1 MKKIIFK
8 SFLLLWTVL
17 LACSCNDLLDE
28 KAYDFVSPEQLGDS
42 ESAASQ
48 LVTGAYNTV
57 ITSFIAPGSY
67 LYLTN
72 MDCDYASGASW
83 AFGNVGAGNPQG
95 FWGIDHMWQGSYT
108 LIHRANLGISKIS
121 AMSNL
126 SQESK
131 QDALA
136 QLCFLKAWAYF
147 NLVRNYGPVPIFRKS
162 ISEGEAMSQPRASV
176 SDVYAHI
183 IELW

>member
-57 ITSFIAPGSY
+57 ITSFIAPGS
-67 LYLTN
+67 LP
-72 MDCDYASGASW
+72 D
-83 AFGNVGAGNPQG
+83 Q
-95 FWGIDHMWQGSYT
+95 
-108 LIHRANLGISKIS
+108 
-121 AMSNL
+121 
-126 SQESK
+126 
-131 QDALA
+131 
-136 QLCFLKAWAYF
+136 
-147 NLVRNYGPVPIFRKS
+147 YG
-162 ISEGEAMSQPRASV
+162 
-176 SDVYAHI
+176 
-183 IELW
+183 L

>member
-57 ITSFIAPGSY
+57 ITSLFAPGS
-67 LYLTN
+67 LSLPRPIWT
-72 MDCDYASGASW
+72 
-83 AFGNVGAGNPQG
+83 VTTHQELH
-95 FWGIDHMWQGSYT
+95 GI
-108 LIHRANLGISKIS
+108 R
-121 AMSNL
+121 
-126 SQESK
+126 
-131 QDALA
+131 
-136 QLCFLKAWAYF
+136 
-147 NLVRNYGPVPIFRKS
+147 
-162 ISEGEAMSQPRASV
+162 
-176 SDVYAHI
+176 
-183 IELW
+183 

>member
-48 LVTGAYNTV
+48 LVTGTYNTV

-72 MDCDYASGASW
+72 MDCDYA
-83 AFGNVGAGNPQG
+83 QG
-95 FWGIDHMWQGSYT
+95 
-108 LIHRANLGISKIS
+108 
-121 AMSNL
+121 
-126 SQESK
+126 
-131 QDALA
+131 
-136 QLCFLKAWAYF
+136 C
-147 NLVRNYGPVPIFRKS
+147 
-162 ISEGEAMSQPRASV
+162 
-176 SDVYAHI
+176 
-183 IELW
+183 ELWVGFTSMGYTGSDS

>member
-48 LVTGAYNTV
+48 LVTGTYNTV

-83 AFGNVGAGNPQG
+83 AFGNVGAGNPLG
-95 FWGIDHMWQGSYT
+95 FWGIDHLWQGSYT
-108 LIHRANLGISKIS
+108 LIHRANLSISKIS
-121 AMSNL
+121 AMNNL

-131 QDALA
+131 QDA
-136 QLCFLKAWAYF
+136 
-147 NLVRNYGPVPIFRKS
+147 
-162 ISEGEAMSQPRASV
+162 
-176 SDVYAHI
+176 
-183 IELW
+183 

>member
-57 ITSFIAPGSY
+57 ITSGKPTRF
-67 LYLTN
+67 
-72 MDCDYASGASW
+72 
-83 AFGNVGAGNPQG
+83 
-95 FWGIDHMWQGSYT
+95 
-108 LIHRANLGISKIS
+108 LGDRPHV
-121 AMSNL
+121 A
-126 SQESK
+126 
-131 QDALA
+131 
-136 QLCFLKAWAYF
+136 
-147 NLVRNYGPVPIFRKS
+147 R
-162 ISEGEAMSQPRASV
+162 
-176 SDVYAHI
+176 
-183 IELW
+183 